1 VKWLRSVT
9 VLDEPFTGFQNAV
22 AYRFRGADGSDE
34 PVTRIRPRALL
45 VPPGFPDFMS
55 RTRVVDAGPHVVA
68 GRAWSGWAPIASVAV
83 STDGGET
90 WLDARLD
97 PPDGPYAW
105 RRWTFGWTPQREG
118 RVELCCRAVD
128 DLGNRQPDAPRWN
141 VGGYGNNAVQRV
153 AVDVIA

>member
-1 VKWLRSVT
+1 MAPRS
-9 VLDEPFTGFQNAV
+9 LMA
-22 AYRFRGADGSDE
+22 
-34 PVTRIRPRALL
+34 
-45 VPPGFPDFMS
+45 PPGIPDFMS
-55 RTRVVDAGPHVVA
+55 RDRRVRRGEPVELE

-83 STDGGET
+83 STDGGVT
-90 WLDARLD
+90 WQDARLD